1 MTLALQ
7 LAAAAAAQPVDDTIN
22 PDRPGLADGS
32 NVVGAGRVQ
41 VETGLRQDDRSGKGT
56 RFRTLLRAGLTDK
69 VEFRVE
75 SNTYTRVTQT
85 DPTPGEGQI
94 RGRGARRSGPEGPLH
109 RRRRIATTLGQ
120 SNCSR
125 LPAVRQQQLQDD
137 PRHRRL
143 QARCGLDFLPEWS
156 LNPNVGYGVY
166 EREARR
172 LYTAGLFAATLSYN
186 HSKSLNFFVTT
197 GVHGPETP
205 HGRAAVLVDV
215 GMAWLIGRDLQFDFS
230 AGSRVEGETPPRPF
244 RAADI
249 S

>member
-1 MTLALQ
+1 LTLALQ

-22 PDRPGLADGS
+22 LDRPGLADGS

-41 VETGLRQDDRSGKGT
+41 VETGLRQNDRSDKGT
-56 RFRTLLRAGLTDK
+56 RVRTLLRAGLTDK

-120 SNCSR
+120 S
-125 LPAVRQQQLQDD
+125 
-137 PRHRRL
+137 
-143 QARCGLDFLPEWS
+143 
-156 LNPNVGYGVY
+156 
-166 EREARR
+166 
-172 LYTAGLFAATLSYN
+172 LFASSRG
-186 HSKSLNFFVTT
+186 SKSLNFFVTT
-197 GVHGPETP
+197 GVHAPETR

-230 AGSRVEGETPPRPF
+230 AESRVEGETPPRPF
-244 RAADI
+244 LAAGL
-249 S
+249 SQRF